1 MENKE
6 INVCIIK
13 ECKLENVIKVKL
25 ENVIKVVV
33 KEGSG
38 TKENPVRT
46 SEAYFTSNG
55 VLIGKILI

>member
-1 MENKE
+1 MESKE
-6 INVCIIK
+6 INAYIIK
-13 ECKLENVIKVKL
+13 ECKL

-38 TKENPVRT
+38 TKENPVRI

-55 VLIGKILI
+55 VFIGKI

>member
-1 MENKE
+1 MDDKE
-6 INVCIIK
+6 LNACIIK
-13 ECKLENVIKVKL
+13 ECKL

-38 TKENPVRT
+38 TKENPVRI

>member
-13 ECKLENVIKVKL
+13 ECKL